1 MTPHILILA
10 AGASSRMRGAD
21 KLLEQIDGQPLLHR
35 IAAAAVATGVAVS
48 VALPPDRPE
57 RNFALTGLPLSQIT
71 VPEPATGMATS
82 LKAGL
87 AALPADAPVLLLLA
101 DLPELDAHDLRLMLR
116 EWQATPDL
124 ILRGTAMDGTPGHPV
139 CFPAWCRAELAAL
152 QGDEGAR
159 SILARHRDRLRLIA
173 LPGAHA
179 TTDLDTPE
187 DWAAWRNRRR

>member
-1 MTPHILILA
+1 MTPQILILA

-21 KLLEQIDGQPLLHR
+21 KLLEKIDGQPLLHR
-35 IAAAAVATGVAVS
+35 IAAAAVATGATVT

-57 RNFALTGLPLSQIT
+57 RNLALSDLPVSRVT
-71 VPEPATGMATS
+71 VPDPTAGMASS

-87 AALPADAPVLLLLA
+87 AALPADTPVLLLLA
-101 DLPELDAHDLRLMLR
+101 DLPELDSDDLRLMLR

-124 ILRGTAMDGTPGHPV
+124 ILRGTAADGTPGHPV
-139 CFPAWCRAELAAL
+139 CLPVWCLAELHSL

-159 SILARHRDRLRLIA
+159 KVLARHKDRLRLVA
-173 LPGAHA
+173 LPDAHA

-187 DWAAWRNRRR
+187 DWVAWRSRRQ